1 MTAST
6 PPGSAAQP
14 AIGEAQLRHILEFQ
28 AVVLTTQGPYGAI
41 ADTFKRLRAWTDSI
55 GVDAIGNVVA
65 LFYGRPPFD
74 EGTICRYSLC
84 LPTSKPEAA
93 AAREVISG
101 VAAGRPAI
109 AGALKDHAGTTR
121 RLELA
126 TAALGEAEVLDV
138 RNVPPILAAS
148 VFYRGPVGGTTE
160 AYARA
165 GTWVSER
172 AYLPAGA
179 PREVYLAQP
188 GLLGPGI
195 VEAEIQ
201 LPVLSKGR

>member
-1 MTAST
+1 MTASK
-6 PPGSAAQP
+6 PPGGAPQP
-14 AIGEAQLRHILEFQ
+14 AIGEVQLRHIAEFH
-28 AVVLTTQGPYGAI
+28 AVVLTTRGPYGAI
-41 ADTFKRLRAWTDSI
+41 ADTFRRLKAWTESI
-55 GVDAIGNVVA
+55 GIDAIGNVAA
-65 LFYGRPPFD
+65 LFYDRPPFD
-74 EGTICRYSLC
+74 EDAICRYSLC

-93 AAREVISG
+93 AAREVITG
-101 VAAGRPAI
+101 VAAGWPAI
-109 AGALKDHAGTTR
+109 AGALQDHVATTH

-126 TAALGEAEVLDV
+126 TAALAEDEVLDV
-138 RNVPPILAAS
+138 RSIPPILAAS
-148 VFYRGPVGGTTE
+148 VFYRGLVGGTAE

-165 GTWVSER
+165 GAWVSER

-195 VEAEIQ
+195 VEVEIQ